1 MLNDMADFLISQNLA
16 VGKGTDIFEET
27 MPPEP
32 DTVTVLYEYPG
43 RPPNIPC
50 ETVERNFQIAT
61 RAMDPDEARSKNWS
75 IFNVLHPTEPGDKQP
90 LTLDRWGLLYAIDT
104 PSKLKEDEN
113 GRTIYVCNYSIVT
126 QKG

>member
-1 MLNDMADFLISQNLA
+1 MLNDIAYFLIDEGLVTQ
-16 VGKGTDIFEET
+16 KGTDIFEEI
-27 MPPEP
+27 MPPDP
-32 DTVTVLYEYPG
+32 DTVTVLYEYAG

-50 ETVERNFQIAT
+50 ETVERKFQVAT
-61 RAMDPDEARSKNWS
+61 RAVDPDAARSKNWK
-75 IFNVLHPTEPGDKQP
+75 IFNALHPTEPGDKQS

-104 PSKLKEDEN
+104 PSKLKIDEN